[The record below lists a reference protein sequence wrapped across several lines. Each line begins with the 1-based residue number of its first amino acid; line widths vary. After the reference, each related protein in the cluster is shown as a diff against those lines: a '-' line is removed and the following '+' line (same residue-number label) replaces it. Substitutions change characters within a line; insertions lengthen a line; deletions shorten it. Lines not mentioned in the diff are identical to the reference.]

1 MRHHKLNY
9 IIVGFFVIA
18 MMGIAFGSFVL
29 LTGQA
34 RETDGYYVVMDN
46 VADVKFGTQVRY
58 EGYPIGQVERIVPF
72 ARDGRMRF
80 RLDVSVE
87 AGWRVPDD
95 SIARIGSSS
104 FLAAKTIDIA
114 AGGSATALKPDT
126 MIASAPSKDMF
137 IMMANLADEFGQIN
151 RRSLRPLIDDIAS
164 LARRVGGRMEADL
177 TRLTASLNVLASRV
191 EGRSGPI
198 LDRVESVVRRLDNSS
213 AGLNNILS
221 DKNVAIIDGV
231 IVQAGSAARNITDI
245 TRELKIAEQQIE
257 KTITLINGMVTDNRG
272 NIDKSL
278 TNARYTLQSIS
289 RNIDSIM
296 QSVDLTS
303 RNMSEFSRQIR
314 QNPSM
319 LLGGSPPKQV
329 SPTAGRFGGVA
340 Q

>member
-245 TRELKIAEQQIE
+245 TRELKIAERQIE
-257 KTITLINGMVTDNRG
+257 KTIALINGMVTDNRG

>member
-34 RETDGYYVVMDN
+34 RETDGYYVEMDN

-257 KTITLINGMVTDNRG
+257 KTIALINGMVTDNRG